1 MEWKKKRR
9 DQSQLSILHSISLT
23 VLRNVTKVRWLRKE
37 KTYLVLSVLG
47 YKDQSRLKQKNLGQ
61 QHCQGMRE

>member
-23 VLRNVTKVRWLRKE
+23 VLRNITEVRWLSKE
-37 KTYLVLSVLG
+37 NTYLVLSVLG
-47 YKDQSRLKQKNLGQ
+47 YKDQSRLKLRKIWANSIVKG
-61 QHCQGMRE
+61 

>member
-9 DQSQLSILHSISLT
+9 DQGQLSILHSISLT
-23 VLRNVTKVRWLRKE
+23 VLRNVTKARWLRKE

-47 YKDQSRLKQKNLGQ
+47 YKDQSRLKLRKIWANSIVKG
-61 QHCQGMRE
+61 

>member
-23 VLRNVTKVRWLRKE
+23 VLRNITEVRWLRKE

-47 YKDQSRLKQKNLGQ
+47 YKDQSRLKLRKIWANSIVKG
-61 QHCQGMRE
+61 